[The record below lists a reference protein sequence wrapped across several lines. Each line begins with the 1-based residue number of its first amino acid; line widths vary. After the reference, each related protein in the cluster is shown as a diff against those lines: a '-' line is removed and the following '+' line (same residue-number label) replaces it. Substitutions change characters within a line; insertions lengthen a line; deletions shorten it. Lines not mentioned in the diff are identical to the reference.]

1 MAHFLERVETA
12 LRDEELKTALGR
24 ATDRLASRRSASLDS
39 LEDSDMIR
47 DMARRAKMGLLK
59 DLAGNLETFEKNLI
73 ANGVKVHWAEDGK
86 AANRIVIEIARDRN
100 CKRAV
105 KSKSMATEETHLNHD
120 LLEAGMDVL
129 ETDLGEYIVQ
139 LAGTTPSHIILPIIH
154 MTKESIGEVMH
165 RKIQV
170 PYTSDP
176 EKLAKIARA
185 KLREAFLS
193 ADMGITGANFGV
205 IDSGAIVLV
214 SNEGNARLVT
224 TLPRVHVAV
233 MGIEKLVPNLADLD
247 LMIKILGRSATG
259 QKITTYTSLITGPR
273 REGEPDGC
281 EEMHVILLDN
291 GRSRI
296 LGGPIAEI
304 LGCIRC
310 GACLNACPVY
320 KNIGGHAY
328 GDTYPG
334 PVGAIVTPGLRGI
347 KGWKALPDASSLCG
361 ACREVC
367 PVRLDIPRMLL
378 ELRKHAV
385 EEADIPWSLRIG
397 LWGFG
402 VVASRPLLYKA
413 GARLGGILA
422 RLMAP
427 DGWIKKLPGLA
438 GGWTRSRDMKAPAPK
453 SFQTLWLARKKNGG
467 GLKGF
472 GTLSPVAVEAAPA
485 ATNVK
490 DAHVR

>member
-1 MAHFLERVETA
+1 MSHFLSRVETA
-12 LRDEELKTALGR
+12 LADPDLKIALGR
-24 ATDRLASRRSASLDS
+24 ATERLGSRRSASLAS
-39 LEDSDMIR
+39 LPDSDTVR
-47 DMARRAKMGLLK
+47 DMARRAKLGLLR
-59 DLAGNLETFEKNLI
+59 DLAGNLETFERNLI
-73 ANGVKVHWAEDGK
+73 RNGVHVHWAEDGK
-86 AANRIVIEIARDRN
+86 AANRIVTDIARSRG

-120 LLEAGMDVL
+120 LLDAGVEVL

-154 MTKESIGEVMH
+154 MTKERIGKVMH
-165 RKIQV
+165 EKIAV
-170 PYTSDP
+170 PYTDDP
-176 EKLAKIARA
+176 EKLAKIARVR
-185 KLREAFLS
+185 LREAFLS
-193 ADMGITGANFGV
+193 ADLGITGANFGV
-205 IDSGAIVLV
+205 VDTGAIALV

-233 MGIEKLVPNLADLD
+233 MGIEKLVPSLADLD

-259 QKITTYTSLITGPR
+259 QKITTYTSLVTGPR
-273 REGEPDGC
+273 RDGESDGC
-281 EEMHVILLDN
+281 QEMHVILLDN

-320 KNIGGHAY
+320 KHVGGHAY

-334 PVGAIVTPGLRGI
+334 PVGSIVTPGLRGI
-347 KGWKALPDASSLCG
+347 ADWKELPDASSLCG

-385 EEADIPWSLRIG
+385 AEARIPLSLRVG

-402 VVASRPLLYKA
+402 AIASRPWAYRAAA
-413 GARLGGILA
+413 GLA
-422 RLMAP
+422 RLAAP
-427 DGWIKKLPGLA
+427 IVSRGGWIGRLPGLA
-438 GGWTRSRDMKAPAPK
+438 GGWTRSRDLKAPAPK
-453 SFQTLWLARKKNGG
+453 SFQRQWREIRKSAGAG
-467 GLKGF
+467 
-472 GTLSPVAVEAAPA
+472 AAAGAPEGR
-485 ATNVK
+485 VP
-490 DAHVR
+490 

>member
-1 MAHFLERVETA
+1 MSHFLERVETA
-12 LRDEELKTALGR
+12 LKDEELKGALGR
-24 ATDRLASRRSASLDS
+24 ATDRLASRRSASLAS
-39 LEDSDMIR
+39 LEDSDLVR
-47 DMARRAKMGLLK
+47 DMARRAKLGLLR
-59 DLAGNLETFEKNLI
+59 DLAGNLETFEKNLQK
-73 ANGVKVHWAEDGK
+73 NGVHVHWAEDGK
-86 AANRIVIEIARDRN
+86 AANRILVEIAKSRN

-120 LLEAGMDVL
+120 LLDAGIDVL

-154 MTKESIGEVMH
+154 MTKESIGKVMH
-165 RKIQV
+165 EKIKV
-170 PYTSDP
+170 PYTDDP

-185 KLREAFLS
+185 KLREGFLS
-193 ADMGITGANFGV
+193 ADLGITGANFGI
-205 IDSGAIVLV
+205 IDSGAIALV

-233 MGIEKLVPNLADLD
+233 MGIEKLVPSLSDLD

-259 QKITTYTSLITGPR
+259 QKITTYTSLVTGPR
-273 REGEPDGC
+273 REGEYDGC
-281 EEMHVILLDN
+281 QEMHVILLDN

-328 GDTYPG
+328 GDIYPG
-334 PVGAIVTPGLRGI
+334 PVGSIVTPGLRGI
-347 KGWKALPDASSLCG
+347 KGWKSLPDASSLCG
-361 ACREVC
+361 ACKEVC

-385 EEADIPWSLRIG
+385 EEADIPWTMRFG

-402 VVASRPLLYKA
+402 EVASRPFVYKL
-413 GARLGGILA
+413 GARLGGIFA
-422 RLMAP
+422 RLIAP
-427 DGWIKKLPGLA
+427 GGWIKKMPGLA
-438 GGWTRSRDMKAPAPK
+438 GGWTRSRDMKTPAPK
-453 SFQTLWLARKKNGG
+453 SFQQLFKERGPSVPAKPAPAALAK
-467 GLKGF
+467 
-472 GTLSPVAVEAAPA
+472 EAAP
-485 ATNVK
+485 
-490 DAHVR
+490 VR

>member
-1 MAHFLERVETA
+1 MSHFLSRVETA
-12 LRDEELKTALGR
+12 LRDPELKTALGR
-24 ATDRLASRRSASLDS
+24 ATERLGSRRSASLAS
-39 LEDSDMIR
+39 LPDSDQVR
-47 DMARRAKMGLLK
+47 DMARRAKLGLLR

-73 ANGVKVHWAEDGK
+73 KNGIHVHWAEDGA
-86 AANRIVIEIARDRN
+86 AANRIVVEIARSRG
-100 CKRAV
+100 CMRAV

-120 LLEAGMDVL
+120 LLEAGLEVL

-154 MTKESIGEVMH
+154 MTKESIGKVMH
-165 RKIQV
+165 EKIKV

-193 ADMGITGANFGV
+193 ADLGITGANFGV
-205 IDSGAIVLV
+205 IDSGTLVLV

-233 MGIEKLVPNLADLD
+233 MGIEKLVPSLSDLD
-247 LMIKILGRSATG
+247 LMIKVLARSATG
-259 QKITTYTSLITGPR
+259 QKITTYTSLVSGPR
-273 REGEPDGC
+273 REGESDGC
-281 EEMHVILLDN
+281 QEMHVILLDN

-320 KNIGGHAY
+320 KNVGGHAY

-334 PVGAIVTPGLRGI
+334 PVGSIVTPGLRGI
-347 KGWKALPDASSLCG
+347 RDWKELPDASSLCG

-378 ELRKHAV
+378 ELRKQAV
-385 EEADIPWSLRIG
+385 AEADVLFSLRVG

-402 VVASRPLLYKA
+402 FAASKPFLYRA
-413 GARLGGILA
+413 GAGLFRRFSRLLS
-422 RLMAP
+422 RE
-427 DGWIKKLPGLA
+427 GWIHKLPGLA
-438 GGWTRSRDMKAPAPK
+438 GGWTRSRDLKAPAPK
-453 SFQTLWLARKKNGG
+453 SFQELWRDRGRK
-467 GLKGF
+467 
-472 GTLSPVAVEAAPA
+472 
-485 ATNVK
+485 
-490 DAHVR
+490 

>member
-1 MAHFLERVETA
+1 MSHFLSRVETA
-12 LRDEELKTALGR
+12 LRDPDLKVALGR
-24 ATDRLASRRSASLDS
+24 ATERLGSRRSASLAS
-39 LEDSDMIR
+39 LPDSDMVR
-47 DMARRAKMGLLK
+47 DMARRAKLGLLR

-73 ANGVKVHWAEDGK
+73 KNGIHVHWAEDGK
-86 AANRIVIEIARDRN
+86 AANRIVTEIAKSRG

-120 LLEAGMDVL
+120 LLEAGVEVL

-154 MTKESIGEVMH
+154 MTKERIGQVMH
-165 RKIQV
+165 ERIKV
-170 PYTSDP
+170 PYTDDP

-193 ADMGITGANFGV
+193 ADLGITGANFGV
-205 IDSGAIVLV
+205 VDSGALVLV

-233 MGIEKLVPNLADLD
+233 MGIEKLVPSLADLD

-259 QKITTYTSLITGPR
+259 QKVTTYTSLVTGPR
-273 REGEPDGC
+273 REGEADGC
-281 EEMHVILLDN
+281 QEMHVILLDN

-334 PVGAIVTPGLRGI
+334 PVGSIVTPGLRGI
-347 KGWKALPDASSLCG
+347 RDWKALPDASSLCG

-378 ELRKHAV
+378 ELRKQAV
-385 EEADIPWSLRIG
+385 EEADIPWALRLG

-402 VVASRPLLYKA
+402 VAASRPWAY
-413 GARLGGILA
+413 RLGAGLFRRLAPLLA
-422 RLMAP
+422 R
-427 DGWIKKLPGLA
+427 DGWIRRLPGLA
-438 GGWTRSRDMKAPAPK
+438 GGWTRSRDLKAPAPR
-453 SFQTLWLARKKNGG
+453 SFQDLWRARAAR
-467 GLKGF
+467 
-472 GTLSPVAVEAAPA
+472 PAPARPPQEAAP
-485 ATNVK
+485 
-490 DAHVR
+490 VR

>member
-1 MAHFLERVETA
+1 MSHFLARVETA
-12 LRDEELKTALGR
+12 LKDEDLKVALGR
-24 ATDRLASRRSASLDS
+24 ATDRLGSRRSASLAS
-39 LEDSDMIR
+39 LENSDMIR
-47 DMARRAKMGLLK
+47 DMARRAKMGLLA

-73 ANGVKVHWAEDGK
+73 KNGVKVHWAEDGK
-86 AANRIVIEIARDRN
+86 AANKIMVRIAKERN

-120 LLEAGMDVL
+120 LLDAGVDVL

-139 LAGTTPSHIILPIIH
+139 LAETTPSHIILPIIH
-154 MTKESIGEVMH
+154 MTKEKIGEIMH

-176 EKLAKIARA
+176 GKLAKIARA

-193 ADMGITGANFGV
+193 ADLGITGANFGV

-224 TLPRVHVAV
+224 TLPRVHVVV
-233 MGIEKLVPNLADLD
+233 MGIEKLVPSLADLD
-247 LMIKILGRSATG
+247 LMVKILGRSATG
-259 QKITTYTSLITGPR
+259 QKITTYTSLVTGPR
-273 REGEPDGC
+273 RPGETDGC

-361 ACREVC
+361 ACKEVC

-385 EEADIPWSLRIG
+385 EEAGIPWSLRIG

-402 VVASRPLLYKA
+402 MVASRPWLYKP
-413 GARLGGILA
+413 GARLGGIAA
-422 RLMAP
+422 RLLAP

-438 GGWTRSRDMKAPAPK
+438 GGWTRSRDMKAPAAK
-453 SFQTLWLARKKNGG
+453 TFQQLFRERKR
-467 GLKGF
+467 
-472 GTLSPVAVEAAPA
+472 PAAPA
-485 ATNVK
+485 AK
-490 DAHVR
+490 PASEPASAQGAAHVR

>member
-1 MAHFLERVETA
+1 MSAAKQAPRFLDRVETA

-24 ATDRLASRRSASLDS
+24 ATDRLGSRRSASLAS

-47 DMARRAKMGLLK
+47 DMARRAKLGLLT
-59 DLAGNLETFEKNLI
+59 DLAGNLEAFERNMI
-73 ANGVKVHWAEDGK
+73 ANGVQVHWAEDGK
-86 AANRIVIEIARDRN
+86 AANAIMVDIAKTRG

-105 KSKSMATEETHLNHD
+105 KSKSMATEETHLNRD
-120 LLEAGMDVL
+120 LLEAGVDVL

-139 LAGTTPSHIILPIIH
+139 LADTTPSHIILPIIH
-154 MTKESIGEVMH
+154 MTKESIGRIMH
-165 RKIQV
+165 EKIKV

-205 IDSGAIVLV
+205 VDSGAIVLV

-224 TLPRVHVAV
+224 TLPRVHVV
-233 MGIEKLVPNLADLD
+233 LMGIEKLVPSLDDLD

-259 QKITTYTSLITGPR
+259 QKITTYTSLISGPR

-334 PVGAIVTPGLRGI
+334 PVGAIVTPGLRGV

-361 ACREVC
+361 ACRDVC

-378 ELRKHAV
+378 ELRKQAV
-385 EEADIPWSLRIG
+385 EEADVPWSLRAG

-402 VVASRPLLYKA
+402 VAASRPWLYRLA
-413 GARLGGILA
+413 ARLGGIAA
-422 RLMAP
+422 RMVAP
-427 DGWIKKLPGLA
+427 GGWIGKLPGLA
-438 GGWTRSRDMKAPAPK
+438 GGWTRSRDLKTPAPK
-453 SFQTLWLARKKNGG
+453 NFQRM
-467 GLKGF
+467 F
-472 GTLSPVAVEAAPA
+472 RERH
-485 ATNVK
+485 
-490 DAHVR
+490 DR

>member
-1 MAHFLERVETA
+1 MSHFLSRVETA
-12 LRDEELKTALGR
+12 LRDPELKTALGR
-24 ATDRLASRRSASLDS
+24 ATERLGSRRSASLAS
-39 LEDSDMIR
+39 LPDSDQVR
-47 DMARRAKMGLLK
+47 DMARRAKLGLLR
-59 DLAGNLETFEKNLI
+59 DLSGNLETFENNLI
-73 ANGVKVHWAEDGK
+73 KNGIHVHWAEDGA
-86 AANRIVIEIARDRN
+86 AANRIVVEIAKSRG

-120 LLEAGMDVL
+120 LLEAGLEVL

-139 LAGTTPSHIILPIIH
+139 LAETTPSHIILPIIH
-154 MTKESIGEVMH
+154 MTKESIGKVMH
-165 RKIQV
+165 EKIKV

-193 ADMGITGANFGV
+193 ADLGITGANFGV
-205 IDSGAIVLV
+205 IDSGALVLV

-233 MGIEKLVPNLADLD
+233 MGIEKLVPSLSDLD
-247 LMIKILGRSATG
+247 LMIKVLARSATG
-259 QKITTYTSLITGPR
+259 QKITTYTSLVSGPR
-273 REGEPDGC
+273 REGESDGC
-281 EEMHVILLDN
+281 QEMHVILLDN

-320 KNIGGHAY
+320 KNVGGHAY

-347 KGWKALPDASSLCG
+347 KGWKELPDASSLCG

-378 ELRKHAV
+378 ELRKQAV
-385 EEADIPWSLRIG
+385 AEADVPLALRVG

-402 VVASRPLLYKA
+402 FAASKPFLYRA
-413 GARLGGILA
+413 GAGLFRRLS
-422 RLMAP
+422 RLLSRE
-427 DGWIKKLPGLA
+427 GWIRKLPGLA
-438 GGWTRSRDMKAPAPK
+438 GGWTRSRDLKAPAAKP
-453 SFQTLWLARKKNGG
+453 FRELWRDRGRK
-467 GLKGF
+467 
-472 GTLSPVAVEAAPA
+472 
-485 ATNVK
+485 
-490 DAHVR
+490 

>member
-1 MAHFLERVETA
+1 MSHFLSRVETA
-12 LRDEELKTALGR
+12 LRDPDLKTALGR
-24 ATDRLASRRSASLDS
+24 ATERLGSRRSASLAS
-39 LEDSDMIR
+39 LPDSDLIR
-47 DMARRAKMGLLK
+47 DMARRAKLGLLR

-73 ANGVKVHWAEDGK
+73 KNGVHVHWAEDGA
-86 AANRIVIEIARDRN
+86 AANRIVAGIAKSRG

-105 KSKSMATEETHLNHD
+105 KSKSMATEETHLNRH
-120 LLEAGMDVL
+120 LLDAGVEVL
-129 ETDLGEYIVQ
+129 ETDLGEYVVQ

-154 MTKESIGEVMH
+154 MTKERIGEVMH
-165 RKIQV
+165 REIKV

-193 ADMGITGANFGV
+193 ADLGITGANFGV
-205 IDSGAIVLV
+205 VDSGALVLV

-233 MGIEKLVPNLADLD
+233 MGIEKLVPSFADLD

-259 QKITTYTSLITGPR
+259 QKITTYTSLIAGPGR
-273 REGEPDGC
+273 QDETDGC
-281 EEMHVILLDN
+281 REMHVILLDN

-296 LGGPIAEI
+296 LGGPLAEI

-320 KNIGGHAY
+320 KNVGGHAY

-334 PVGAIVTPGLRGI
+334 PIGSIVTPGLRGI
-347 KGWKALPDASSLCG
+347 RGWKELPDASSLCG

-378 ELRKHAV
+378 ELRKQAV
-385 EEADIPWSLRIG
+385 EETSVPLALRMG
-397 LWGFG
+397 LWAFG
-402 VVASRPLLYKA
+402 IAAARPRLY
-413 GARLGGILA
+413 RLGAALFRGGSRLLA
-422 RLMAP
+422 RE
-427 DGWIKKLPGLA
+427 GWIRKLPGLA
-438 GGWTRSRDMKAPAPK
+438 GGWTRSRDLKAPAPRP
-453 SFQTLWLARKKNGG
+453 FQEIWRERAASRSIEASRSGSRLAAK
-467 GLKGF
+467 
-472 GTLSPVAVEAAPA
+472 EAA
-485 ATNVK
+485 
-490 DAHVR
+490 HER

>member
-1 MAHFLERVETA
+1 MPHFLSRVETA
-12 LRDEELKTALGR
+12 LKDDGLKLALGR
-24 ATDRLASRRSASLDS
+24 ATERLGSRRSASLAS
-39 LEDSDMIR
+39 LENSDMIR
-47 DMARRAKMGLLK
+47 DMARRAKMGLLR
-59 DLAGNLETFEKNLI
+59 DLAGNLETFERNLI
-73 ANGVKVHWAEDGK
+73 RNGVHVHWAEDGK
-86 AANRIVIEIARDRN
+86 AANRILVEIAKSRN

-120 LLEAGMDVL
+120 LLEAGVDVL

-154 MTKESIGEVMH
+154 MTKEKIGQVMH
-165 RKIQV
+165 ETIQV
-170 PYTSDP
+170 PYTDDP

-193 ADMGITGANFGV
+193 ADLGITGANFGV
-205 IDSGAIVLV
+205 IDSGALVLV

-233 MGIEKLVPNLADLD
+233 MGIEKLVPGMADLD

-259 QKITTYTSLITGPR
+259 QKITTYTSLVTGPR
-273 REGEPDGC
+273 RPGESDGC

-385 EEADIPWSLRIG
+385 EEADIPWSLRAG
-397 LWGFG
+397 LWAFG
-402 VVASRPLLYKA
+402 VGASRPWLY
-413 GARLGGILA
+413 RLGAGLA
-422 RLMAP
+422 RIAAGIAVP
-427 DGWIKKLPGLA
+427 GGWIRKLPGLA
-438 GGWTRSRDMKAPAPK
+438 GGWTRSRDMKAPAAK
-453 SFQTLWLARKKNGG
+453 SFQDLWRERKAR
-467 GLKGF
+467 
-472 GTLSPVAVEAAPA
+472 TR
-485 ATNVK
+485 
-490 DAHVR
+490 VR

>member
-1 MAHFLERVETA
+1 MSHFLDRVETA
-12 LRDEELKTALGR
+12 LKDDELKTALGR
-24 ATDRLASRRSASLDS
+24 ATDRLGSRRSASLAS
-39 LEDSDMIR
+39 LENSDMIR

-73 ANGVKVHWAEDGK
+73 ANGVKVHWAENGK
-86 AANRIVIEIARDRN
+86 AANGILVDIAKKAD

-120 LLEAGMDVL
+120 LIDAGIDVL

-139 LAGTTPSHIILPIIH
+139 LADTTPSHIILPIIH
-154 MTKESIGEVMH
+154 MTKESIGKIMH
-165 RKIQV
+165 EKIKV

-193 ADMGITGANFGV
+193 ADLGITGANFGV
-205 IDSGAIVLV
+205 IDSGTIVLV

-224 TLPRVHVAV
+224 TLPRVHVVV

-247 LMIKILGRSATG
+247 LMVKILGRSATG

-273 REGEPDGC
+273 RAGESDGC

-304 LGCIRC
+304 LGFIRC

-334 PVGAIVTPGLRGI
+334 PIGAIVTPGIRGI
-347 KGWKALPDASSLCG
+347 KEWKALPDASSLCG

-385 EEADIPWSLRIG
+385 EEADIPFSLRAG

-402 VVASRPLLYKA
+402 VVASRPWLYKT
-413 GARLGGILA
+413 GARLGGIFM
-422 RLMAP
+422 RLITP

-438 GGWTRSRDMKAPAPK
+438 GGWTRSRDMKAPAAK
-453 SFQTLWLARKKNGG
+453 TFQDLFKERAAA
-467 GLKGF
+467 KGNVHV
-472 GTLSPVAVEAAPA
+472 TEAAEPLLES
-485 ATNVK
+485 
-490 DAHVR
+490 AHAR

>member
-1 MAHFLERVETA
+1 
-12 LRDEELKTALGR
+12 
-24 ATDRLASRRSASLDS
+24 
-39 LEDSDMIR
+39 
-47 DMARRAKMGLLK
+47 
-59 DLAGNLETFEKNLI
+59 
-73 ANGVKVHWAEDGK
+73 
-86 AANRIVIEIARDRN
+86 
-100 CKRAV
+100 
-105 KSKSMATEETHLNHD
+105 
-120 LLEAGMDVL
+120 
-129 ETDLGEYIVQ
+129 
-139 LAGTTPSHIILPIIH
+139 
-154 MTKESIGEVMH
+154 
-165 RKIQV
+165 
-170 PYTSDP
+170 
-176 EKLAKIARA
+176 
-185 KLREAFLS
+185 
-193 ADMGITGANFGV
+193 
-205 IDSGAIVLV
+205 
-214 SNEGNARLVT
+214 
-224 TLPRVHVAV
+224 
-233 MGIEKLVPNLADLD
+233 MGIEKLVPSLADLD

-259 QKITTYTSLITGPR
+259 QKITTYTSLVTGPR
-273 REGEPDGC
+273 RSGETDGC

-361 ACREVC
+361 ACKEVC

-402 VVASRPLLYKA
+402 MVASRPWLYKA
-413 GARLGGILA
+413 GARLGGIAA
-422 RLMAP
+422 RMLAP

-453 SFQTLWLARKKNGG
+453 SFQQLFQERKRAPGKP
-467 GLKGF
+467 F
-472 GTLSPVAVEAAPA
+472 AAVPAAPVAAGAVGAGGTGGEKE
-485 ATNVK
+485 T
-490 DAHVR
+490 HVR

>member
-1 MAHFLERVETA
+1 MSHFLSRVETA
-12 LRDEELKTALGR
+12 LRDPELKMALGR
-24 ATDRLASRRSASLDS
+24 ATERLGSRRSASLAS
-39 LEDSDMIR
+39 LPDSDLMR
-47 DMARRAKMGLLK
+47 DMARRAKLGLLG
-59 DLAGNLETFEKNLI
+59 DLAGNLEIFEKNLI
-73 ANGVKVHWAEDGK
+73 KNGIHVHWAEDGA
-86 AANRIVIEIARDRN
+86 AANRIVVEIAKSRGCR
-100 CKRAV
+100 RAV

-120 LLEAGMDVL
+120 LLEAGLEVL

-139 LAGTTPSHIILPIIH
+139 LAETTPSHIILPIIH
-154 MTKESIGEVMH
+154 MTKESIGKVMH
-165 RKIQV
+165 EKIKV

-176 EKLAKIARA
+176 EKLAKIARV

-193 ADMGITGANFGV
+193 ADLGITGANFGV
-205 IDSGAIVLV
+205 IDSGALVLV

-233 MGIEKLVPNLADLD
+233 MGIEKLVPSLADLD
-247 LMIKILGRSATG
+247 LMIKILARSATG
-259 QKITTYTSLITGPR
+259 QKITTYTSLVTGPR
-273 REGEPDGC
+273 REGESDGC

-320 KNIGGHAY
+320 KNVGGHAY

-347 KGWKALPDASSLCG
+347 KGWKELPDASSLCG
-361 ACREVC
+361 ACRDVC

-378 ELRKHAV
+378 ELRKQAV
-385 EEADIPWSLRIG
+385 AETSMPWSLRLG

-402 VVASRPLLYKA
+402 AAASRPWVY
-413 GARLGGILA
+413 RLGAGLLRRASRLIA
-422 RLMAP
+422 RE
-427 DGWIKKLPGLA
+427 GWIRKLPGLA
-438 GGWTRSRDMKAPAPK
+438 GGWTRSRDLKAPAPR
-453 SFQTLWLARKKNGG
+453 SFQELWRERAAR
-467 GLKGF
+467 
-472 GTLSPVAVEAAPA
+472 PAPARPAREAAP
-485 ATNVK
+485 
-490 DAHVR
+490 VR

>member
-1 MAHFLERVETA
+1 MSHFLSRVETA
-12 LRDEELKTALGR
+12 LRDPDLKTALGR
-24 ATDRLASRRSASLDS
+24 ATERLGSRRSASLAS
-39 LEDSDMIR
+39 LPDSDAIR
-47 DMARRAKMGLLK
+47 DMARRAKLGLLR

-73 ANGVKVHWAEDGK
+73 KNGIQVHWAEDGA
-86 AANRIVIEIARDRN
+86 AANRIMVEIAKSRG

-120 LLEAGMDVL
+120 LLAAGLEVL

-139 LAGTTPSHIILPIIH
+139 LAETTPSHIILPIIH
-154 MTKESIGEVMH
+154 MTKESIGKVMH
-165 RKIQV
+165 EKIKV

-193 ADMGITGANFGV
+193 ADLGITGANFGV
-205 IDSGAIVLV
+205 VDSGALVLV

-233 MGIEKLVPNLADLD
+233 MGIEKLVPSLSDLD
-247 LMIKILGRSATG
+247 LMVKVLARSATG
-259 QKITTYTSLITGPR
+259 QKITTYTSVVTGPR
-273 REGEPDGC
+273 REGESDGC
-281 EEMHVILLDN
+281 QEMHVILLDN

-296 LGGPIAEI
+296 LGGPLAEI

-320 KNIGGHAY
+320 KNVGGHAY

-334 PVGAIVTPGLRGI
+334 PIGSIVTPGLRGI
-347 KGWKALPDASSLCG
+347 KAWKELPDASSLCG
-361 ACREVC
+361 ACRDVC

-378 ELRKHAV
+378 ELRKQAV
-385 EEADIPWSLRIG
+385 AEASVPWVLRLG

-402 VVASRPLLYKA
+402 FAASRPWLYRA
-413 GARLGGILA
+413 GAALFRLASRPTA
-422 RLMAP
+422 R
-427 DGWIKKLPGLA
+427 DGWIRKLPGLA
-438 GGWTRSRDMKAPAPK
+438 AGWTRSRDLKAPAPR
-453 SFQTLWLARKKNGG
+453 SFQELWRQRTARV
-467 GLKGF
+467 
-472 GTLSPVAVEAAPA
+472 TPARSAATRPVKEAAP
-485 ATNVK
+485 
-490 DAHVR
+490 DR